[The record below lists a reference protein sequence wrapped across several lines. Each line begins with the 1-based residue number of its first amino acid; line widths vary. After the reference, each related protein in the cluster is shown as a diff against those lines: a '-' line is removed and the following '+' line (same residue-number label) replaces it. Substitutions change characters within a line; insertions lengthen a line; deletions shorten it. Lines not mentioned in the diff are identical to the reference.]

1 MKPLPP
7 ENPFF
12 DGSRLNQGI
21 SHKELQQIVIPSMTT
36 TALSSK
42 NRRHCS
48 CALAAAVKGAAEAFI
63 STLDSGGKGT
73 TIETGWKRSAS

>member
-1 MKPLPP
+1 
-7 ENPFF
+7 
-12 DGSRLNQGI
+12 
-21 SHKELQQIVIPSMTT
+21 MTT